1 MWGLVGLSYRS
12 HNGSILVLAP
22 VPDNL
27 NLDSGGFSA
36 LPHLEYVAL
45 RGPDAV
51 AFAQA
56 QFANDVQALQVGQWQ
71 WNAWLNVKGRVIA
84 LFALLRQADDTL
96 LALLPDGGASELAAA
111 LGRFVF
117 RRKLRIA
124 AEDDLRAHGR
134 LSLPAQAQG
143 ALSATG
149 KDGAIELD
157 MGGDGL
163 SRTLRLMPAQAT
175 LAADPGIVDA
185 WREAD
190 LRLGLA
196 RLAPDQHEQWTP
208 QQLGLDRLHAF
219 SVKKGCYPGQ
229 EIVARTHFLGKAKRA
244 LQLLELEAPVATGAP
259 VLREG
264 EPIGSVISIAGTLAL
279 AVLPLEETPPSGLQ
293 VETRAA
299 HWQPLREGLAR

>member
-1 MWGLVGLSYRS
+1 M
-12 HNGSILVLAP
+12 
-22 VPDNL
+22 PDNL

-51 AFAQA
+51 AFAHA

-71 WNAWLNVKGRVIA
+71 WNAWLTTKGRVIV
-84 LFALLRQADDTL
+84 LFALLRQAEDTL
-96 LALLPDGGASELAAA
+96 LALLPDGGAAELATA

-134 LSLPAQAQG
+134 LSLPAQAHG

-149 KDGAIELD
+149 EDGAIELD

-163 SRTLRLMPAQAT
+163 PRTLRMLPAQASH
-175 LAADPGIVDA
+175 AAEQSVLDA

-196 RLAPDQHEQWTP
+196 RLDPTQREQWTP

-229 EIVARTHFLGKAKRA
+229 EIVARTHFLGKAKRG
-244 LQLLELEAPVATGAP
+244 LQLLELEVPVAAGTP

-264 EPIGSVISIAGTLAL
+264 ETIGSVVSPAGTLAL
-279 AVLPLEETPPSGLQ
+279 AVLPLEEAPPNGLQ
-293 VETRAA
+293 VQARTA